1 MDFIYEYLAPMTE
14 LLISLLLFSVF
25 SWGTILVLRKIGMW
39 DKPMRLL
46 FAFVLVT
53 HLAGALFVYYAN
65 FYAPL
70 ETQGDQPRYQGVAV
84 RVAEDFR
91 QGNFSLEAIAEH
103 QNVSAI
109 SNWYPVM
116 LAVFYALLIPSQ
128 VLGIIISVWLA
139 IIGVFLVCGIAREL
153 GASNRAASLAGFAA
167 ALYPTYGYLGG
178 LILKDVLVVPLVLL
192 GTLLLVKM
200 IKRFSWTQFLL
211 LYMALFALIHLRF
224 YIGFIVMY
232 AFVFVWPFFLGFTL
246 KKKLSY
252 GFFAIV
258 LIGTIPMFL
267 GHGYFG
273 IKSIRDYTSSEIIVL
288 YRESAY
294 VPINLSSIPAEN
306 PPNTPPST
314 PPSTPPDTPPDTPP
328 STPSDN
334 PSSAPP
340 DNLPNIPPDKP
351 YKGPDATVV
360 VKAEL
365 DRPLLFIRNSFVSFF
380 YVLLGPFPWHLK
392 LPRHMFTLVETIPW
406 AVMFAFI
413 VRSIVLSREKWRVML
428 PVLLVGFGIIFVIS
442 FLIDNFGIYMRIRM
456 PAFLLLLTLFPL
468 GPPLLEHLKK
478 RTSPVMIKNSH

>member
-273 IKSIRDYTSSEIIVL
+273 IKSLKNYTSSEIIVL

-294 VPINLSSIPAEN
+294 VPIASSGTLSDNLPSVPVDNSVPVAN
-306 PPNTPPST
+306 APSVPPSNL
-314 PPSTPPDTPPDTPP
+314 P
-328 STPSDN
+328 N
-334 PSSAPP
+334 IPP
-340 DNLPNIPPDKP
+340 DNLPSIPPDKP

-428 PVLLVGFGIIFVIS
+428 PVLLVGFGIIFVTS

>member
-153 GASNRAASLAGFAA
+153 GASNKAASLAGFAA

-294 VPINLSSIPAEN
+294 VPINLPSIPA
-306 PPNTPPST
+306 
-314 PPSTPPDTPPDTPP
+314 
-328 STPSDN
+328 DN